1 MYSSLATAAPTCSAP
16 LASLTGRYAAA
27 HESPPAPPSFP
38 RPLPSVSH
46 TSQTYDNKPHRFT
59 RARAPHSATHEC
71 PHTPVEASGKRKG
84 CARVT
89 ANATTVENC
98 TPSFAPQHWA
108 KPISLRC
115 LRRQLRKNM
124 WTIFADTCFRTPRLQ
139 RNALRPGR
147 VAAPENLSR
156 SSPFERALHSSCF
169 SPCAEDVPTP
179 PMFPYTQPR
188 DLYFKRH
195 PCPATLLA
203 SALAPIPLYALR
215 QPRTPDP
222 LFYLQM
228 FQITT
233 FDG

>member
-124 WTIFADTCFRTPRLQ
+124 GWTIFADTCFRTPRLQ
-139 RNALRPGR
+139 RNALRPRR
-147 VAAPENLSR
+147 VAAPNNLSR

-169 SPCAEDVPTP
+169 SPCAGDVPTP
-179 PMFPYTQPR
+179 PCSPTHNPVTYILSGIPALLLTRFC
-188 DLYFKRH
+188 
-195 PCPATLLA
+195 PCPHPVICPAAT
-203 SALAPIPLYALR
+203 
-215 QPRTPDP
+215 
-222 LFYLQM
+222 
-228 FQITT
+228 
-233 FDG
+233 